1 MDEKKYLF
9 NLISELKDPEDIK
22 IIEKYQE
29 KQQKLGA
36 WVEGIFPDQFV
47 DEKITVPDTTSNKNK
62 CVSELI
68 EQKKKNIE
76 AIKAMGEYNL
86 EFKNDKFDLVEDY
99 KDYPKKWNLKI
110 DLDVLASTLNFLEKK
125 ELNEDKAL
133 EIANLE
139 GNQEMLKHRK
149 NLGYLPEPI
158 TDTKDLSKLLIW
170 AASEKPEDI
179 IWKWLNPFNIFEF
192 ADIYNNLDKF
202 KKLYNT
208 INENQNKITSNI
220 LAELSD
226 YIKNDLIFNETF
238 SLTTGYAIRG
248 WATDNRFGINIENIK
263 DDYKRLTATIS
274 HELFHRLQTKICTTI
289 GQEQS
294 FSAIT
299 SGDFKNEKDNKFYE
313 VLAYIMLEGSGEYIT
328 HQFVENKEENLEK
341 KAVEGLELLN
351 ETYETIYNKG
361 EIDKVDELLNKG
373 LKSNG
378 VFYSLGEYLSK
389 LLIEKEGKSY
399 LGEILEKGVGSFFV
413 EGLKS
418 VEKKEFEEML
428 SIILEQGV
436 IDYQN

>member
-47 DEKITVPDTTSNKNK
+47 DEKITVPDTISNKNK

-110 DLDVLASTLNFLEKK
+110 DLDVLASTLIFLEKK

-192 ADIYNNLDKF
+192 AI
-202 KKLYNT
+202 LYVSCV
-208 INENQNKITSNI
+208 IV
-220 LAELSD
+220 
-226 YIKNDLIFNETF
+226 
-238 SLTTGYAIRG
+238 
-248 WATDNRFGINIENIK
+248 
-263 DDYKRLTATIS
+263 RL
-274 HELFHRLQTKICTTI
+274 
-289 GQEQS
+289 
-294 FSAIT
+294 
-299 SGDFKNEKDNKFYE
+299 
-313 VLAYIMLEGSGEYIT
+313 
-328 HQFVENKEENLEK
+328 
-341 KAVEGLELLN
+341 
-351 ETYETIYNKG
+351 
-361 EIDKVDELLNKG
+361 
-373 LKSNG
+373 
-378 VFYSLGEYLSK
+378 K
-389 LLIEKEGKSY
+389 LLGIP
-399 LGEILEKGVGSFFV
+399 ILVLFKYYPTLYTRGYFR
-413 EGLKS
+413 
-418 VEKKEFEEML
+418 
-428 SIILEQGV
+428 
-436 IDYQN
+436 